1 MASKDDKLLKAL
13 RSLSPPKARS
23 SGDGPPQEPPPP
35 KRLEA
40 GVEDRPDRRRRG
52 ISLSVEEV
60 GVFFLAAVVLVVF
73 AFLMGWYGRGLT
85 SPRGSYLPGA
95 KAPGGRGAAPLMSVG
110 PNDARD
116 LGAPP
121 PLGVRRPDALRELYT
136 ILATRFPLSDS
147 AKAESHRRFIGER
160 GFTPAWYRP
169 TKVGIELYVGEFDSP
184 HDPLARR
191 WLERI
196 RRLREAYRSAQIVK
210 IRRRVRKATS
220 LPPRHQAH
228 PERRRPGNGSRGGRR
243 CVVPFPRFQPSLVS
257 LVPWW

>member
-1 MASKDDKLLKAL
+1 MASKDEKLLKAL

-23 SGDGPPQEPPPP
+23 SGEVPTQEPPPP

-40 GVEDRPDRRRRG
+40 GAEDRPDRRRRG

-73 AFLMGWYGRGLT
+73 AFLMGWYGRGLA
-85 SPRGSYLPGA
+85 SPRSRASRGGRAHLPGA
-95 KAPGGRGAAPLMSVG
+95 KATGGRRAAPLMSVG

-121 PLGVRRPDALRELYT
+121 SGVRRPDALRELYT

-147 AKAESHRRFIGER
+147 AKAESHRRFIEER
-160 GFTPAWYRP
+160 GFTPAWYRR
-169 TKVGIELYVGEFDSP
+169 TKAGIELYVGEFDSP

-196 RRLREAYRSAQIVK
+196 RRLREAYRPAQVVK
-210 IRRRVRKATS
+210 IRRRS
-220 LPPRHQAH
+220 
-228 PERRRPGNGSRGGRR
+228 RPGGDGNRR
-243 CVVPFPRFQPSLVS
+243 
-257 LVPWW
+257 